1 MRNRQRGAAR
11 TERAERGSEST
22 FAGSRCGPQ
31 CGVWGDVFVLAQSTC
46 GEPRLTLFDRRGD
59 VKEKKLPASAT
70 IIDFCEFL
78 VIDSIARG
86 TQRLNCS
93 MRGSMAME
101 LHIEQLSR

>member
-1 MRNRQRGAAR
+1 MRARGVARSVECGGTYLSWRRARAVNHGSHCSIAA
-11 TERAERGSEST
+11 AT
-22 FAGSRCGPQ
+22 F
-31 CGVWGDVFVLAQSTC
+31 
-46 GEPRLTLFDRRGD
+46 
-59 VKEKKLPASAT
+59 KEKKAARFAT